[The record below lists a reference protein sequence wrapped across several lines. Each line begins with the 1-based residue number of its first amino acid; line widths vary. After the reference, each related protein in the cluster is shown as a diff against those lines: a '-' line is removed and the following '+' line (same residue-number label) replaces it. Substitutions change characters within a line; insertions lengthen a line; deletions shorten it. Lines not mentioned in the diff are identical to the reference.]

1 MRAALVALQNLFDTK
16 GIRLIELSNRLS
28 IALMLSIRK
37 IGVIG
42 RTYRHLN
49 RYRQILTI
57 LFKYGFGDL
66 LEMLKI
72 DQYIEVGLQIISKNR
87 DVRIER
93 LTKPQ
98 GLRMAFEELGPTYI
112 KLGQIL
118 STRPDL
124 IPMEFIQ
131 ELSKLQDHVAAFPFD
146 RVRKVIDSEFGRP
159 PEDLFD
165 RLDEEPLASASIGQV
180 HRAVLKDGEAVAVK
194 FQRPGI
200 RKIIEVDL
208 EIMLHLATLA
218 ERHIEEL
225 ALHRPVK
232 IVEEFAR
239 TLEKEIDYKNEAT
252 NMERAARHF
261 LDDPHV
267 YIPKVFRE
275 ATTTRVLTTEFID
288 GIKISNTDELEAAG
302 LDRKIITARGADLVL
317 EQVFEHCFFH
327 ADPHPG
333 NIFVLPGN
341 VICLLDFGMA
351 GLVDRQTRDDFVDL
365 VESIV
370 NQNESRA
377 TQVLLKLTYREEEPD
392 RRLLEREVA
401 DFMGRHLYK
410 PLKDIELGKLLYQL
424 LELATSFR
432 LRIPADIFLMMKAL
446 GTVEGVGRMLDPE
459 FDMIARATPFIT
471 RVKLERFKP
480 ERIAQDAYD
489 LGSQL
494 VQFVRQFPNQLLE
507 LATLIRQEKLRLQ
520 IEHRG
525 LDNMLA
531 THDRISNR
539 ISFSI
544 LIAAL
549 IIGSALIVIS
559 ETPPL
564 IYGISLIGIL
574 LFSAA
579 AIMGIWLLVAI
590 LKKGKL

>member
-1 MRAALVALQNLFDTK
+1 
-16 GIRLIELSNRLS
+16 
-28 IALMLSIRK
+28 MLSIRK

-57 LFKYGFGDL
+57 LFKFGFGDL

-72 DQYIEVGLQIISKNR
+72 DQYIEVGLQMISKKR
-87 DVRIER
+87 EIRIER

-131 ELSKLQDHVAAFPFD
+131 ELSRLQDHVPAFSFD
-146 RVRKVIDSEFGRP
+146 QVRKVINSEFGHSA
-159 PEDLFD
+159 EDVFD
-165 RLDEEPLASASIGQV
+165 SLEETPLASASIGQV

-225 ALHRPVK
+225 AIHRPVK

-239 TLEKEIDYKNEAT
+239 TLEKEIDYKTEAT

-261 LDDPHV
+261 LDDPNV
-267 YIPKVFRE
+267 YIPKVYRE
-275 ATTTRVLTTEFID
+275 ATTSRILTTEFID
-288 GIKISNTDELEAAG
+288 GIKISNIEKLEEAG
-302 LDRKIITARGADLVL
+302 LDRKLITARGADLVL
-317 EQVFEHCFFH
+317 KQVFDHCFFH

-333 NIFVLPGN
+333 NIFVLPEN

-351 GLVDRQTRDDFVDL
+351 GIVDRQTRDDFVDL

-370 NQNESRA
+370 NQNEVRA

-410 PLKDIELGKLLYQL
+410 PLKDIELGKLLNQL

-446 GTVEGVGRMLDPE
+446 GTVEGVGRILDPE

-471 RVKLERFKP
+471 QVKLDRFKP
-480 ERIAQDAYD
+480 ERIVDDAYD

-494 VQFVRQFPNQLLE
+494 VQFLRQFPNQLLD
-507 LATLIRQEKLRLQ
+507 LANLIRQEKLRLQ

-525 LDNMLA
+525 LENMLA

>member
-1 MRAALVALQNLFDTK
+1 
-16 GIRLIELSNRLS
+16 
-28 IALMLSIRK
+28 MLSIRK

-72 DQYIEVGLQIISKNR
+72 DQYIEVGLQIISKKR
-87 DVRIER
+87 EVRIER
-93 LTKPQ
+93 LTRPQ

-124 IPMEFIQ
+124 IPMEFIR
-131 ELSKLQDHVAAFPFD
+131 ELAKLQDKVPAFPFE

-159 PEDLFD
+159 ADDLFD
-165 RLDEEPLASASIGQV
+165 QLDEAPLASASIGQV

-239 TLEKEIDYKNEAT
+239 TLEKEIDYKTEAT

-267 YIPKVFRE
+267 YIPKVFRD
-275 ATTTRVLTTEFID
+275 TTTSRVLTTEFID
-288 GIKISNTDELEAAG
+288 GIKISNINELEAAG

-317 EQVFEHCFFH
+317 KQVFVHCFFH

-351 GLVDRQTRDDFVDL
+351 GIVDRQTRDDFVDL

-377 TQVLLKLTYREEEPD
+377 AQVLLKLTHRDEEPD
-392 RRLLEREVA
+392 RRQLEREVA

-410 PLKDIELGKLLYQL
+410 PLKDIELGKLLHQL

-446 GTVEGVGRMLDPE
+446 STVEGVGRMLDPD

-471 RVKLERFKP
+471 RVKLDRFKP
-480 ERIAQDAYD
+480 ERIVDDAYD
-489 LGSQL
+489 LGSQII
-494 VQFVRQFPNQLLE
+494 QFLRKFPNQLLE
-507 LATLIRQEKLRLQ
+507 LANLIRQEKLRLQ

-525 LDNMLA
+525 LENMLA

-564 IYGISLIGIL
+564 VYGISLIGIL

>member
-1 MRAALVALQNLFDTK
+1 
-16 GIRLIELSNRLS
+16 
-28 IALMLSIRK
+28 MLSIRK

-72 DQYIEVGLQIISKNR
+72 DQYIAVGLQMISKNR
-87 DVRIER
+87 VLRIER
-93 LTKPQ
+93 LTRPQ
-98 GLRMAFEELGPTYI
+98 GLRMAFEKLGPTYI

-131 ELSKLQDHVAAFPFD
+131 ELSKLQDHVPAFPFD
-146 RVRKVIDSEFGRP
+146 QVRKVINDEFGRP

-165 RLDEEPLASASIGQV
+165 QLEEAPLASASIGQV
-180 HRAVLKDGEAVAVK
+180 HRAALKDGETVAVK
-194 FQRPGI
+194 IQRPGI

-218 ERHIEEL
+218 ERHIEEMS
-225 ALHRPVK
+225 LHRPVK

-275 ATTTRVLTTEFID
+275 VTTSRILTTEFID
-288 GIKISNTDELEAAG
+288 GIKISNIDALEAAG

-317 EQVFEHCFFH
+317 KQVLDHCFFH

-351 GLVDRQTRDDFVDL
+351 GIVDRQTRDDFVDL

-377 TQVLLKLTYREEEPD
+377 AQVLLKLTIRDAEPD

-432 LRIPADIFLMMKAL
+432 LRIPPDIFLMMKAL
-446 GTVEGVGRMLDPE
+446 ATVEGVGHMLDPD
-459 FDMIARATPFIT
+459 FDMIAQATPFIT
-471 RVKLERFKP
+471 RIKLQRFKP
-480 ERIAQDAYD
+480 ERIAEDAYD
-489 LGSQL
+489 LGSQII
-494 VQFVRQFPNQLLE
+494 QFVRQFPNQLLE
-507 LATLIRQEKLRLQ
+507 LAHLIRQEKLRLQ

-525 LDNMLA
+525 LENMLA

>member
-1 MRAALVALQNLFDTK
+1 
-16 GIRLIELSNRLS
+16 
-28 IALMLSIRK
+28 MLSIRK

-72 DQYIEVGLQIISKNR
+72 DQYIEVGLRMISKNR
-87 DVRIER
+87 EVRLER
-93 LTKPQ
+93 LTRPQ

-124 IPMEFIQ
+124 IPMEFIR
-131 ELSKLQDHVAAFPFD
+131 ELSKLQDNVPPVPFD

-180 HRAVLKDGEAVAVK
+180 HRAVLKDGETVAVK

-218 ERHIEEL
+218 ERHIEEM
-225 ALHRPVK
+225 ALHQPVK

-239 TLEKEIDYKNEAT
+239 TLEKEIDYKIEAT
-252 NMERAARHF
+252 NMERAARNF
-261 LDDPHV
+261 LNDPHV
-267 YIPKVFRE
+267 YIPKVFHE
-275 ATTTRVLTTEFID
+275 TTTSRILTTEFID
-288 GIKISNTDELEAAG
+288 GIKISNIDELEAAG

-317 EQVFEHCFFH
+317 EQVFVHCFFH

-351 GLVDRQTRDDFVDL
+351 GMVDRQTRDDFVDL

-377 TQVLLKLTYREEEPD
+377 TQVLLKLTYWEEEPD

-424 LELATSFR
+424 LELATNFR

-480 ERIAQDAYD
+480 ERLAEDAYD
-489 LGSQL
+489 LGSQII
-494 VQFVRQFPNQLLE
+494 QFVRQFPNQLLE
-507 LATLIRQEKLRLQ
+507 LTNLIRQGKLRLQ

-525 LDNMLA
+525 LENMLA

>member
-1 MRAALVALQNLFDTK
+1 
-16 GIRLIELSNRLS
+16 
-28 IALMLSIRK
+28 MLSIRK

-49 RYRQILTI
+49 RYRQILTV

-72 DQYIEVGLQIISKNR
+72 DQYIEVGLQMISRKRANR
-87 DVRIER
+87 VER
-93 LTKPQ
+93 LSRPQ
-98 GLRMAFEELGPTYI
+98 RLRMAFEELGPTYV

-124 IPMEFIQ
+124 VPMEYIE
-131 ELSKLQDHVAAFPFD
+131 ELSLLQDKIPAFPFEKVR
-146 RVRKVIDSEFGRP
+146 RVVSSEFGMS
-159 PEDLFD
+159 PEELFD
-165 RLDEEPLASASIGQV
+165 SLEEEPFASASIGQV

-200 RKIIEVDL
+200 EKIIEVDL

-218 ERHIEEL
+218 EHHIEEL
-225 ALHRPVK
+225 SFHRPVK
-232 IVEEFAR
+232 IVEEFAK

-252 NMERAARHF
+252 NMERIARHF
-261 LDDPHV
+261 IDDPLV
-267 YIPKVFRE
+267 YIPKVFRDT
-275 ATTTRVLTTEFID
+275 TTTRVLTCEFIE
-288 GIKISNTDELEAAG
+288 GIKISDIESLDAAG
-302 LDRKIITARGADLVL
+302 LDRGIITARGADLVL
-317 EQVFEHCFFH
+317 KQIFVHGFFH

-333 NIFVLPGN
+333 NIFVLPDN
-341 VICLLDFGMA
+341 VICLLDFGMT
-351 GLVDRQTRDDFVDL
+351 GIVDRQTRENFVDL
-365 VESIV
+365 LDSIV
-370 NQNESRA
+370 HQDEVRTA
-377 TQVLLKLTYREEEPD
+377 QVLLKLTYWDEEPEM
-392 RRLLEREVA
+392 RLFEREVA

-410 PLKDIELGKLLYQL
+410 PLKDIELGKLLQQL
-424 LELATSFR
+424 LELSTSLK
-432 LRIPADIFLMMKAL
+432 LRIPPDIFLMMKAFS
-446 GTVEGVGRMLDPE
+446 TMESVGHMLDPD
-459 FDMIARATPFIT
+459 FDMIAQATPFIAE
-471 RVKLERFKP
+471 VKLARYKP
-480 ERIAQDAYD
+480 QRIADDVYD
-489 LGSQL
+489 LASRLLHFFQ
-494 VQFVRQFPNQLLE
+494 QFPKDLLD
-507 LATLIRQEKLRLQ
+507 LANLARQHKLSLK

-525 LDNMLA
+525 LETMLA
-531 THDRISNR
+531 TYDRISNR

-590 LKKGKL
+590 LRKGKL